1 MALPS
6 NLTFAEMYE
15 RFLVEPLFRPFAEQ
29 LLARARPTANDSVLD
44 IACGTGIVARLARKT
59 LGASATVVGVD
70 VSGPMLAVGRGID
83 ATIDWREGNATAL
96 PVTAD
101 EQFSM
106 VTCHQGLQFVP
117 DKAGA
122 VREMRRA
129 LRAGGRVAVGTWL
142 SIEEIPFVRDLDE
155 IARQQLGPFTD
166 SRHSFGDGNA
176 LATLLS
182 ENGFHDATL
191 ETVSHDVRMNDNG
204 PLFARMNAM
213 AVVGMSPKG
222 KALDDAGRGQLAGEI
237 AAASMEVLKR
247 YTKDGTLTFSLSTN
261 VATARA

>member
-29 LLARARPTANDSVLD
+29 LLERAQPTANDSVLD
-44 IACGTGIVARLARKT
+44 IACGTGIVARLARKK
-59 LGASATVVGVD
+59 LGAATKVVGVD
-70 VSGPMLAVGRGID
+70 VSEPMLAVARGID
-83 ATIDWREGNATAL
+83 PTIDWREGNATAL
-96 PVTAD
+96 PVAAD
-101 EQFSM
+101 EQFSI

-122 VREMRRA
+122 VREVRQV
-129 LRAGGRVAVGTWL
+129 LRAGGRVVVGTWL
-142 SIEEIPFVRDLDE
+142 SIEDIPFVSDLDT

-166 SRHSFGDGNA
+166 SRHSFGDGEA
-176 LATLLS
+176 LSALLS
-182 ENGFHDATL
+182 DNGFRDATV
-191 ETVSHDVRMNDNG
+191 EAISHDVMIADG

-237 AAASMEVLKR
+237 AAASMDILKR
-247 YTKDGTLTFSLSTN
+247 YTRDGTLTFSLTTN

>member
-29 LLARARPTANDSVLD
+29 LLERARPTASDSVLD
-44 IACGTGIVARLARKT
+44 VACGTGIVARLARKKM
-59 LGASATVVGVD
+59 GASAKVVGVD
-70 VSGPMLAVGRGID
+70 VSGPMLAVARGID

-96 PVTAD
+96 PVIAD
-101 EQFSM
+101 EQFSI
-106 VTCHQGLQFVP
+106 VTCHQGLQFVS

-122 VREMRRA
+122 VRELRRV
-129 LRAGGRVAVGTWL
+129 LRAGGHVAVGTWL
-142 SIEEIPFVRDLDE
+142 SIEEIPFVRDLDH

-166 SRHSFGDGNA
+166 TRHSFGDGNA

-182 ENGFHDATL
+182 ENGFHDAKV
-191 ETVSHDVRMNDNG
+191 ETVSHDVMMADNG

-222 KALDDAGRGQLAGEI
+222 RALDDADRAQLTGDI

-247 YTKDGTLTFSLSTN
+247 YTKDGALTFSLMTN

>member
-29 LLARARPTANDSVLD
+29 LLDRARPTANDSVLD
-44 IACGTGIVARLARKT
+44 IACGTGIVARLARKKM
-59 LGASATVVGVD
+59 GASAKVVGVD
-70 VSGPMLAVGRGID
+70 VSGPMLAVARGID
-83 ATIDWREGNATAL
+83 PTVDWREGNATAL
-96 PVTAD
+96 PLAAD
-101 EQFSM
+101 EQFSI
-106 VTCHQGLQFVP
+106 VACHQGLQFVP

-122 VREMRRA
+122 VREMRRV
-129 LRAGGRVAVGTWL
+129 LRAGGQVAVGTWL
-142 SIEEIPFVRDLDE
+142 SIEDIPFIRDLDE
-155 IARQQLGPFTD
+155 IARAQLGSFTD
-166 SRHSFGDGNA
+166 SRHSFGDSKA
-176 LATLLS
+176 LAALLS
-182 ENGFHDATL
+182 ESGFQEATV
-191 ETVSHDVRMNDNG
+191 ETVSHDVRITDNG

-222 KALDDAGRGQLAGEI
+222 KALDDAGRGQLAGDI

-247 YTKDGTLTFSLSTN
+247 YMKDGTLTFSLTTN

>member
-29 LLARARPTANDSVLD
+29 LLERAQPTANDSVLD
-44 IACGTGIVARLARKT
+44 IACGTGIVARLARKKV
-59 LGASATVVGVD
+59 GASANVVGVD

-101 EQFSM
+101 EQFSI

-122 VREMRRA
+122 VREMRRV
-129 LRAGGRVAVGTWL
+129 LRAGGRVVVGTWL
-142 SIEEIPFVRDLDE
+142 AIEEIPFVRDLDH

-166 SRHSFGDGNA
+166 SRHSFGDGKA

-182 ENGFHDATL
+182 ENGFHDAKL
-191 ETVSHDVRMNDNG
+191 ETVSHDVRMNDG

-222 KALDDAGRGQLAGEI
+222 KALDDAGRGQLAAEI

-247 YTKDGTLTFSLSTN
+247 YTKDGMLTFSLITN